1 MAKQFIDCIA
11 VYITNVCGMACEGCV
26 SFNNYVLKGHYTWEQ
41 SEEKINRWG
50 ELIDVRQITII
61 GGEPFLHPKLHEWVS
76 GVRKAFPDCNDIRV
90 VTGLTGHQL
99 LQRKTEILKCIE
111 NNVSVQISVHDPSW
125 WQQSI
130 DTAKEVLDGL
140 VYTELTIN
148 NGGSFPLKE
157 VQYLNDNNQLI
168 FSMMELWSFFPNA
181 QKEIKDGVIYLHNND
196 PVDAHKKCYCRTSQY
211 LVNGDMYKCALT
223 AVADVISTQLPL
235 DQRSKELL
243 LEVKGLNPL
252 TDIIDVEFSE
262 PIPQCSL
269 CSINMENLIP
279 IYPISVKKPKL

>member
-1 MAKQFIDCIA
+1 
-11 VYITNVCGMACEGCV
+11 MACEGCV

-41 SEEKINRWG
+41 SKEKINRWG
-50 ELIDVRQITII
+50 ELINVRQITII

-76 GVRKAFPDCNDIRV
+76 GVRKAFPECNDIRV

-111 NNVSVQISVHDPSW
+111 NNVSVQISVHDPTW

-130 DTAKEVLDGL
+130 DTAKEILDGV
-140 VYTELTIN
+140 VYTELTTI

-157 VQYLNDNNQLI
+157 VQYLNANEQLI

-196 PVDAHKKCYCRTSQY
+196 PVDAHKKCSCRTSQY
-211 LVNGDMYKCALT
+211 LVDGDMYKCALT

-235 DQRSKELL
+235 DQRSKDLL

-252 TDIIDVEFSE
+252 TDSIDVEFSE

-269 CSINMENLIP
+269 CSVNMENLIP

>member
-26 SFNNYVLKGHYTWEQ
+26 SFNNYVLKGHYNWEQ

-61 GGEPFLHPKLHEWVS
+61 GGEPFLHPKLDEWVV
-76 GVRKAFPDCNDIRV
+76 GVRRAFPNCNDIRV
-90 VTGLTGHQL
+90 VTGLTGQQL
-99 LQRKTEILKCIE
+99 LQRKTEVLACIK

-130 DTAKEVLDGL
+130 DTARKLLEGL
-140 VYTELTIN
+140 VHTESTTI

-157 VQYLNDNNQLI
+157 VQYLNDNKQLM

-196 PVDAHKKCYCRTSQY
+196 PDEAHKKCYCRSSQY
-211 LVNGDMYKCALT
+211 LVDGDMYKCALT
-223 AVADVISTQLPL
+223 SVANVISKQLPL
-235 DQRSKELL
+235 DRRSKDLL
-243 LEVKGLNPL
+243 LEVKGLDPL
-252 TDIIDVEFSE
+252 TDIIDVEFST
-262 PIPQCSL
+262 PVPQCSL
-269 CSINMENLIP
+269 CAVNMETLIP
-279 IYPISVKKPKL
+279 IYPIPIKKPKL

>member
-41 SEEKINRWG
+41 SKEKINRWG
-50 ELIDVRQITII
+50 ELINVRQITII

-76 GVRKAFPDCNDIRV
+76 GVRKAFPECNDIRV

-111 NNVSVQISVHDPSW
+111 NNVSVQISVHDPTW

-130 DTAKEVLDGL
+130 DTAKEILDGV
-140 VYTELTIN
+140 VYTELTTI

-157 VQYLNDNNQLI
+157 VQYLNANEQLI

-211 LVNGDMYKCALT
+211 LVDGDMYKCALT

-235 DQRSKELL
+235 DQRSKDLL

-252 TDIIDVEFSE
+252 TDSIDVEFSE

-269 CSINMENLIP
+269 CSVNMETLIP